1 MSTPLLQPDA
11 LSPSTYDVAA
21 VSLVDGPQRPACLQW
36 LIENRTTPTTWGAP
50 PEVNWYDAYLSTYA
64 AALALYDAGHRSL
77 AEPALTGLAALVPAA
92 PAAVLETLTFGGL
105 VDALDRLCAHRGW
118 PLPEHPEPVRAVMDR
133 ERAKW
138 GRMRAWDG
146 FLDPARSIAGYCAE
160 RVYGDEQIDTASFL
174 EAFQVPNG
182 SISNAPAASA
192 LFLLEVERRGTNAAS
207 EDVERLRRYLHTC
220 RVPLGYLDWVPHFT
234 TAWTV
239 MFEHAAGTNPTP
251 APAALDALSVD
262 LNHPSGLLCTV
273 STLDGGLT
281 IPGDSD
287 STACAM
293 LAARITGRNV
303 PDSTR
308 LDTLYDPS
316 QGCYRTFL
324 FEHDTSTTTN
334 IHVAAVLA
342 LDGRHDRLTEVLR
355 WLTRAVAEGRTP
367 CKWHLSPTYPH
378 GELARVMASI
388 DHPLAAAL
396 CTEAVETLLATQNP
410 DGGWGL
416 HGSTAEE
423 TAYAVHGLAT
433 AARSHAHAYAPKT
446 TDALGAAHTHL
457 TTHPPRQTPLWLGK
471 TLYCLRP
478 LVPVLHRTA
487 TAHAEQILSS
497 IASGPPGGRGPDL
510 GVCGGRGRGGGLV
523 LGAAAFDIESGP

>member
-1 MSTPLLQPDA
+1 MSAPLLQPDE
-11 LSPSTYDVAA
+11 LSPSAYDIAA
-21 VSLVDGPQRPACLQW
+21 VSLVDGPQQPTCLQW
-36 LIENRTTPTTWGAP
+36 LIDNRTTPTTWGAP

-64 AALALYDAGHRSL
+64 AALALHNTGHRSL
-77 AEPALTGLAALVPAA
+77 SEPALTGLAALVPAD
-92 PAAVLETLTFGGL
+92 PTTVLETLTFGGL

-118 PLPEHPEPVRAVMDR
+118 PLPEHPKPVSAVMDR

-138 GRMRAWDG
+138 DRMRAWDG
-146 FLDPARSIAGYCAE
+146 FLDPTRSIAGYCAE
-160 RVYGDEQIDTASFL
+160 RVFGDDHIDTTPFL

-182 SISNAPAASA
+182 SLSNAPAASA
-192 LFLLEVERRGTNAAS
+192 LFLLELERRGKNATS
-207 EDVERLRRYLHTC
+207 EHVESLRRYVHTC
-220 RVPLGYLDWVPHFT
+220 PVPVGYLDWVPHFT

-239 MFEHAAGTNPTP
+239 MFEHAAGTTPTP
-251 APAALDALSVD
+251 APAALDALSAD

-293 LAARITGRNV
+293 LAARITGRRV
-303 PDSTR
+303 PDSTH
-308 LDTLYDPS
+308 LDTLYDPA

-324 FEHDTSTTTN
+324 FEYDPSITTN

-342 LDGRHDRLTEVLR
+342 LDGRHDRLTQVLS
-355 WLTRAVAEGRTP
+355 WLTHAVADDRTL

-378 GELARVMASI
+378 GELARITAGI

-396 CTEAVETLLATQNP
+396 CTQAVETLLDTQNP

-416 HGSTAEE
+416 HGSTTEE
-423 TAYAVHGLAT
+423 TGYAVHGLAT
-433 AARSHAHAYAPKT
+433 AARSHAHAYAAQA

-457 TTHPPRQTPLWLGK
+457 TTHPPQHTPLWLGK

-487 TAHAEQILSS
+487 ITHAEQLMSLRMP
-497 IASGPPGGRGPDL
+497 GPGP
-510 GVCGGRGRGGGLV
+510 
-523 LGAAAFDIESGP
+523 AAIERV